1 MVLQLGLSY
10 IWRVPGPYDEE
21 EPFVLRHRV
30 AIGVVAFVVILIV
43 LGLME
48 SCLLAVTTHTGA

>member
-1 MVLQLGLSY
+1 
-10 IWRVPGPYDEE
+10 VPGPYDEE